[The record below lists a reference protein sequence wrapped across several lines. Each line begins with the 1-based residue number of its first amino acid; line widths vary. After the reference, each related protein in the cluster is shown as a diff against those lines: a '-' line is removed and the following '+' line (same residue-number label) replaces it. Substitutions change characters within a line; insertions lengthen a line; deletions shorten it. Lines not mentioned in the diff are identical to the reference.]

1 MKRAHSHASVAFVL
15 IALAAVSCES
25 KKSSNPLSPHIAGP
39 IPGVEITAPV
49 LLEPGQGWKFKARQ
63 LPLTLLIENASSN
76 GVRPLVYAIQIA
88 VDSGFRNIVFTRRD
102 IPQGANGRTAFRM
115 TDKLQLGRTYY
126 WRAWAYD
133 GANTG
138 ATAQTKSFEV
148 YPPVVLQPP
157 QPMSPANGASGV
169 PVTAQLIIRNS
180 ARSGP
185 AGNIRYNYQVSRN
198 SSFSAIVR
206 TSGSGQPEN
215 GAGQTLWTVGGLAY
229 GGLYYWRV
237 QATDGEAIS
246 NWSGIAS
253 FRTGTAPSPGPGPV
267 SCSPIPFTAIDILE
281 CHRSRY
287 GTPMSSAQK
296 LDFLRRSAHDMNVR
310 GIAQGPFGILRKS
323 GGANCSGYSC
333 DIICAGQG
341 TSQRQ
346 WDVLRDSKGDA
357 VPTWGSPHVYPD
369 LRVDTCYIQ

>member
-1 MKRAHSHASVAFVL
+1 MS
-15 IALAAVSCES
+15 
-25 KKSSNPLSPHIAGP
+25 
-39 IPGVEITAPV
+39 
-49 LLEPGQGWKFKARQ
+49 
-63 LPLTLLIENASSN
+63 
-76 GVRPLVYAIQIA
+76 
-88 VDSGFRNIVFTRRD
+88 
-102 IPQGANGRTAFRM
+102 
-115 TDKLQLGRTYY
+115 DKLQLGRTYY

-138 ATAQTKSFEV
+138 AMAQTKSFEV

-215 GAGQTLWTVGGLAY
+215 SAGQTLWTVGGLAH
-229 GGLYYWRV
+229 GELYYWRV

-246 NWSGIAS
+246 AWSGIAS
-253 FRTGTAPSPGPGPV
+253 FRTGSAPNPGPGPV

-310 GIAQGPFGILRKS
+310 GIAEGPFGILRKT
-323 GGANCSGYSC
+323 GGSNCSGYSC
-333 DIICAGQG
+333 DIICSGQG
-341 TSQRQ
+341 TSQKQ
-346 WDVLRDSKGDA
+346 WDVLRDSRGDA